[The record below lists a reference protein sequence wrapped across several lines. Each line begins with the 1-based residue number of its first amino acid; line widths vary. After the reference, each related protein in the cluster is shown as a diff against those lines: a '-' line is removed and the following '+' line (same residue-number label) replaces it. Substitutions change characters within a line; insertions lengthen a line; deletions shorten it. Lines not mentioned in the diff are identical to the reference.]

1 MSRSIITK
9 TILLICSIYAV
20 LFLTTCAAI
29 APPSG
34 GPDDVTPPKFIS
46 SSPES
51 GSTQF
56 KGGKVKLLF
65 SEYLEEKSVSGSII
79 VSPVTNPAVEV
90 KYEDD
95 EVHLIFPTNLLKD
108 QTYIVSI
115 NRNLKDERKVAL
127 EQTIQIAFSTG
138 DLIEEGKISGRI
150 FGDEKYVAH
159 LWKINESF
167 NDSILLSRPL
177 YVSEADDDGF
187 FSFNFLS
194 KGNYSIIA
202 VERSASGLPVV
213 PSRMLYGTSPKK
225 TYFLESN
232 GTVKSIP
239 LMTKRETQP
248 LKLSFVEW
256 KGARWGWIHFNQ
268 ALTSAV
274 FENATLT
281 DSYSKILKPKIFPD
295 IENKAKF
302 LVMLDDTLS
311 EGKVELKIDVIK
323 SKSFVNESANINFR
337 YSLKPDTLNLLLE
350 DPSPVSTINMDN
362 NFGPRVP
369 FIFSRP
375 ITSTDDYAF
384 QLIADSDTVDLNVD
398 WINPISFSFIPN
410 NGWQE
415 KTNYRINIFGN
426 KLTPIEGKS
435 FKDSITY
442 VDISSQKKIGY
453 GALMGTLDEFPE
465 SMLIELKQTSD
476 EAKSFFSNVNSN
488 NEFYIKNLPEGKY
501 QLIMIEDLDKNNV
514 FTYGTIQP
522 FKRSEWFYVHPDTF
536 EVRANWDID
545 VGQISMEGN

>member
-1 MSRSIITK
+1 
-9 TILLICSIYAV
+9 
-20 LFLTTCAAI
+20 
-29 APPSG
+29 
-34 GPDDVTPPKFIS
+34 
-46 SSPES
+46 
-51 GSTQF
+51 
-56 KGGKVKLLF
+56 
-65 SEYLEEKSVSGSII
+65 
-79 VSPVTNPAVEV
+79 
-90 KYEDD
+90 
-95 EVHLIFPTNLLKD
+95 
-108 QTYIVSI
+108 
-115 NRNLKDERKVAL
+115 
-127 EQTIQIAFSTG
+127 
-138 DLIEEGKISGRI
+138 
-150 FGDEKYVAH
+150 
-159 LWKINESF
+159 
-167 NDSILLSRPL
+167 
-177 YVSEADDDGF
+177 
-187 FSFNFLS
+187 
-194 KGNYSIIA
+194 
-202 VERSASGLPVV
+202 
-213 PSRMLYGTSPKK
+213 
-225 TYFLESN
+225 
-232 GTVKSIP
+232 
-239 LMTKRETQP
+239 
-248 LKLSFVEW
+248 
-256 KGARWGWIHFNQ
+256 
-268 ALTSAV
+268 
-274 FENATLT
+274 
-281 DSYSKILKPKIFPD
+281 
-295 IENKAKF
+295 
-302 LVMLDDTLS
+302 MLDDTLS
-311 EGKVELKIDVIK
+311 EGKVELKIDAIK
-323 SKSFVNESANINFR
+323 SKTFVNESANINFR

-350 DPSPVSTINMDN
+350 DPSPVSTINKDN

-375 ITSTDDYAF
+375 ITSADDYAF

-442 VDISSQKKIGY
+442 VDVSSQKKIGY